1 MSQVS
6 TQESRGEQSRA
17 EREAEEAVKNMRR
30 LAVLVGCNYTNS
42 RHELRGCINDVQT
55 MIDVLVSRFGFKTE
69 HIELLT
75 DDPGAPIMPTGANIR
90 GALGRMIDKA
100 EAGDVLFF
108 QYSGHGTRI
117 PSSKGHGSKQDEAIV
132 PCDFNLITDVDFR
145 HLVNLLPEGA
155 SFTVVSDS
163 CHSGGLI
170 DQEKGQIGPNSTK
183 DVTPHRHRQ
192 RSIPFNSILDH
203 LTTLSGIDSPDV
215 GSHLTEVFG
224 SDASAKF
231 HLRDVQLRALQMVKP
246 DDGILL
252 SRCRANEISADWD
265 PTGIRPVMGPKHVG
279 HSVMQSRLC

>member
-17 EREAEEAVKNMRR
+17 EREAEEAVKNMKR

-108 QYSGHGTRI
+108 HYSGHGTRI

-132 PCDFNLITDVDFR
+132 PCDFNLITERLDVVHDYTWIGHFR
-145 HLVNLLPEGA
+145 LAWPIRNGLVL
-155 SFTVVSDS
+155 D
-163 CHSGGLI
+163 
-170 DQEKGQIGPNSTK
+170 NS
-183 DVTPHRHRQ
+183 VWP
-192 RSIPFNSILDH
+192 RSAYN
-203 LTTLSGIDSPDV
+203 
-215 GSHLTEVFG
+215 
-224 SDASAKF
+224 
-231 HLRDVQLRALQMVKP
+231 
-246 DDGILL
+246 
-252 SRCRANEISADWD
+252 
-265 PTGIRPVMGPKHVG
+265 
-279 HSVMQSRLC
+279 